1 MPPPKS
7 DSDDY
12 DSLLARLTALKGS
25 NAPPSFLA
33 QTETFPTQR
42 SDNDVESRFRRLATG
57 EKLTPTPRKPSARK
71 LDLPSETV
79 HNEEDDQTLEELLA
93 ELNVHKEQG
102 NGGDDEDV
110 NVLLK
115 EARSAVL
122 NNELG
127 HKKYTSKSLSPG
139 VRSEG
144 PQEPDE
150 TKEAGQFST
159 WDPGDEHAAD
169 EYISQVLAELELE
182 QKYSPLDEPNEQ
194 QGEINEELVTES
206 DRVAQRHVLEHMDP
220 KDSEV
225 QEEAAESSFDLPSAP
240 SDQLPKLTLSE
251 TQPTDEMSLAAR
263 LAKLSLPST
272 PSSLHRK
279 QQGLPKYTDDEIDS
293 WCIIC
298 NDDATV
304 RCLGCD
310 GDLYCQNCWNEGH
323 RGSDAGFE
331 ERRHK
336 ALAYVKRQKQKKVA
350 I

>member
-1 MPPPKS
+1 MARSKS

-12 DSLLARLTALKGS
+12 GSLLARLTALKGS
-25 NAPPSFLA
+25 DIPPSFLTD
-33 QTETFPTQR
+33 TETHPTQR
-42 SDNDVESRFRRLATG
+42 NDNDVESRFRRLAAG
-57 EKLTPTPRKPSARK
+57 ETLDPTPRKPSARK
-71 LDLPSETV
+71 LELPSETV

-93 ELNVHKEQG
+93 ELNVDKEM
-102 NGGDDEDV
+102 GDDEDV
-110 NVLLK
+110 NILLK

-127 HKKYTSKSLSPG
+127 HKKPTSQSLSMG
-139 VRSEG
+139 LRSEG
-144 PQEPDE
+144 PRESDKIQEAE
-150 TKEAGQFST
+150 QFTT
-159 WDPGDEHAAD
+159 WDPGDELAAD

-182 QKYSPLDEPNEQ
+182 RKYSPLDESNEQ
-194 QGEINEELVTES
+194 QEEINEELIVES
-206 DRVAQRHVLEHMDP
+206 DPVTQFHVQEHTDP
-220 KDSEV
+220 KDNEV
-225 QEEAAESSFDLPSAP
+225 QQEEAEISFSLPSAP
-240 SDQLPKLTLSE
+240 SDQLPKSSPSE

-272 PSSLHRK
+272 PSSLGRK

-298 NDDATV
+298 NDDATI

-336 ALAYVKRQKQKKVA
+336 ALAYVKRQSQKKVA
-350 I
+350 V